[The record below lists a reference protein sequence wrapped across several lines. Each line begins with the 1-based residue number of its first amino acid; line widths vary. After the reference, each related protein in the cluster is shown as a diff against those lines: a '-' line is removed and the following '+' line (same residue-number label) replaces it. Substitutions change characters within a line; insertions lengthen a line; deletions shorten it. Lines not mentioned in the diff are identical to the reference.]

1 MNISAMELM
10 ACGLSFVQVARLV
23 NAALWDYGYITAEDT
38 SQSIKYGKLQCDN

>member
-10 ACGLSFVQVARLV
+10 ACGLSSVQVARIV

-38 SQSIKYGKLQCDN
+38 SQSIKYGKLQMW